1 MNKLVKRGLS
11 AYKIF
16 LKNKLAMSF
25 LMLFSGIM
33 MFIGAINGRGNDTKT
48 LPLMITLGGI
58 VFAFWGFYKL
68 GYIKSNYDKL
78 ALSCAEKDRARKKVL
93 FLQMGET
100 LIYTAIAFL
109 GIFLLV
115 DEKFTNKALDLMAGG
130 FTILNGV
137 LGAIYVWKNRENK
150 DLRWKLTLILMFIE
164 LIVGPYF
171 IFTSSSIDIGGYIV
185 MGVLTMVAGT
195 VEVLSA
201 LTMANIKSTIKDGK
215 DIVEIMKDD
224 KEPRKE

>member
-11 AYKIF
+11 AYKVF

-48 LPLMITLGGI
+48 LPLIITIGGM
-58 VFAFWGFYKL
+58 VFSFWGLYRL

-78 ALSCAEKDRARKKVL
+78 VMDGVEKDRARKRVL
-93 FLQMGET
+93 FLQMGEA
-100 LIYTAIAFL
+100 LIYTAIALL
-109 GIFLLV
+109 GVFLLI

-130 FTILNGV
+130 FTILNGI

-171 IFTSSSIDIGGYIV
+171 IFASSSIDIGGYIV
-185 MGVLTMVAGT
+185 MGVLTMTAGT

-224 KEPRKE
+224 KKTE